1 VSNRDASEIDEF
13 ITQYVHIEDNEET
26 KSQYP
31 YIRISLEFSA
41 ITILQFPSLAERK
54 RDAQKSRGENRQELW
69 SRALISH
76 FDWSSHNDEL
86 VHHQLLLTIWREI
99 TDPLVKSDENSI
111 DCRLRDTGGP
121 GEFPDPLTN
130 EKADR
135 QESGGQ
141 EEEEGKAFVITGE
154 LAQCAVDERVAVG
167 VQFAEV

>member
-1 VSNRDASEIDEF
+1 
-13 ITQYVHIEDNEET
+13 
-26 KSQYP
+26 
-31 YIRISLEFSA
+31 
-41 ITILQFPSLAERK
+41 
-54 RDAQKSRGENRQELW
+54 
-69 SRALISH
+69 
-76 FDWSSHNDEL
+76 
-86 VHHQLLLTIWREI
+86 
-99 TDPLVKSDENSI
+99 
-111 DCRLRDTGGP
+111 LRDTGGP